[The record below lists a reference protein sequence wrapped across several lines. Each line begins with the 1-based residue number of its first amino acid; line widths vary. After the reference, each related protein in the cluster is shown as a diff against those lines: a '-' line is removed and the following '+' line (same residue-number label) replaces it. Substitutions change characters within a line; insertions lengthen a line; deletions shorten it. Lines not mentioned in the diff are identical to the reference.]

1 MHHCGNE
8 GAREMEWGKW
18 VVKLV
23 ISYIIAIKQME
34 DARNKNGN
42 KSGVFH
48 LECFPG
54 RKKDID
60 PRFSYKHEL
69 RDRIAFYIE

>member
-1 MHHCGNE
+1 
-8 GAREMEWGKW
+8 MEWGKW

-34 DARNKNGN
+34 CARDKEN

-48 LECFPG
+48 LEGFPG

-60 PRFSYKHEL
+60 PRFSYKHEW
-69 RDRIAFYIE
+69 RDRITFYIE